1 MGRRRRRR
9 RGIRGPRLGKR
20 RGRRT
25 PTPKIPK
32 KQIVQTQK
40 SGWSGAG
47 STGKPVN
54 VPVDYHL
61 KLTPKEKSLLMREQC
76 MWSGQ
81 INGDQGNIL
90 VDTAK
95 GSKVGK
101 WYPGTYRITMKESTA
116 GGRRVD
122 SSNFGSATFVLLEEG
137 QAETNFKPAETNIQA
152 LNSDFTIQKTE
163 KVKAPPKL
171 PGRPKMPPPPLPKFN
186 QPDNTAA
193 PLGERKGYWKV
204 VKQRIAAT
212 EHPLFPPNRNF
223 EYNKTHIFR
232 IIPYEKA
239 PEYIWIKRFLGNPDV
254 IEGFGND
261 IEIKTPGPPLGIEKG
276 DHCFYVKVDKKDTV
290 WRSYEGAA
298 KYFLSRKPRDGY
310 ILLTDLKVNDI
321 TDVPLIREDF
331 ERNLPGLPKGY
342 VGGKAG
348 EVDLD
353 LYDSQEDVAFRERGD
368 KGKMGEVPVSP
379 NVLRWALP
387 TTYKHPTL
395 FNLEREEFFGAET
408 LGLSGTAGS
417 EDEWAYIMGTA
428 DDIKE
433 AKAFKRFSKRHPKRI
448 FRRIL
453 RQQDRT
459 IRRIE
464 LRSGKLR
471 PSVKRNIKRNLV
483 KRRMMRRVSAF
494 DLKRGIRWKWNK
506 RRWRPKWKR
515 GGSSTD
521 KFLAN
526 VKQRQNTG
534 NQRRRRG
541 VWQGNVFLGMGRGRR
556 RRR

>member
-9 RGIRGPRLGKR
+9 RSFRGPRLGKR

-25 PTPKIPK
+25 PTPKPPK
-32 KQIVQTQK
+32 KQLVTTQK

-54 VPVDYHL
+54 VPISYAD
-61 KLTPKEKSLLMREQC
+61 KLTPKEKALLLKEQC

-101 WYPGTYRITMKESTA
+101 WYPGTYRITMKEAVGS
-116 GGRRVD
+116 RRVD
-122 SSNFGSATFVLLEEG
+122 SSNFGSALFVLLEEG
-137 QAETNFKPAETNIQA
+137 QAEVNYKPAETNIQA
-152 LNSDFTIQKTE
+152 LNSDFAIQKFE
-163 KVKAPPKL
+163 PVEAPPKL
-171 PGRPKMPPPPLPKFN
+171 PGEPKMPPPPLPKFN
-186 QPDNTAA
+186 QPDNTAR
-193 PLGERKGYWKV
+193 PLGEGKGSWKV
-204 VKQRIAAT
+204 LVPKTTKT
-212 EHPLFPPNRNF
+212 EWPLFPPNRKF
-223 EYNKTHIFR
+223 EYNSKHIFR

-239 PEYIWIKRFLGNPDV
+239 PEYIWIKRFLGNPDH

-261 IEIKTPGPPLGIEKG
+261 IEITTPGPPLGLERG
-276 DHCFYVKVDKKDTV
+276 DHVFHAVVDRKDTV
-290 WRSYEGAA
+290 WSSYEGVA
-298 KYFLSRKPRDGY
+298 KYFISRKPQKGFV
-310 ILLTDLKVNDI
+310 LLTDLKVNDI

-353 LYDSQEDVAFRERGD
+353 LYESQEDVAFKERGD
-368 KGKMGEVPVSP
+368 SGRAGEVPVSP
-379 NVLRWALP
+379 NVMRWAMP
-387 TTYKHPTL
+387 TTYEHPTL
-395 FNLEREEFFGAET
+395 FNLEREDYFGAES

-417 EDEWAYIMGTA
+417 EDEWAYLMGNA

-433 AKAFKRFSKRHPKRI
+433 AKAFKRFRKRHPKRI

-464 LRSGKLR
+464 MRSGKMK
-471 PSVKRNIKRNLV
+471 PSVRRNIKRNLV
-483 KRRMMRRVSAF
+483 KKRMMRRVSAF
-494 DLKRGIRWKWNK
+494 DLKRGIQWRWHKK
-506 RRWRPKWKR
+506 RWRPKWKR
-515 GGSSTD
+515 GSSSTD

-526 VKQRQNTG
+526 IKSRQNTG
-534 NQRRRRG
+534 NQRVKTYHSMTWNQLRALRKKRR
-541 VWQGNVFLGMGRGRR
+541 
-556 RRR
+556 